1 MFMLIKHPEAMQKLR
16 QEIDPTMVDVNDGVA
31 VFSRVQDLKYLRAC
45 IDEALR
51 LRPALP
57 PGLPRE
63 VPKGGAQVAGH
74 YLAEGTTVSVNAYT
88 VHRDPGVFADP
99 EAFKPERWLT
109 VDKELKKAMQ
119 DSFIAFSYV
128 RTPYLLALLMAQDRS
143 ARLHRTKSGVL

>member
-1 MFMLIKHPEAMQKLR
+1 MLIKHPKAMAKLR
-16 QEIDPTMVDVNDGVA
+16 EELAPAMANIDDGA
-31 VFSRVQDLKYLRAC
+31 AIYSRIKDLKYLRAC

-63 VPKGGAQVAGH
+63 VPKGGAQIAGH
-74 YLAEGTTVSVNAYT
+74 FIAEGVAVSVPAYT
-88 VHRDPGVFADP
+88 VHRDPQIYPEP

-109 VDKELKKAMQ
+109 ENKILKKAMQ

-128 RTPYLLALLMAQDRS
+128 PPSCDCCIY
-143 ARLHRTKSGVL
+143 